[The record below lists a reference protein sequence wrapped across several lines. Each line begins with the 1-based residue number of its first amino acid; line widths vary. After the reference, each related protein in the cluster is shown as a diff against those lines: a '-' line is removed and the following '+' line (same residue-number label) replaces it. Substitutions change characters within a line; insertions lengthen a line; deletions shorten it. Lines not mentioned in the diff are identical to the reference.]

1 MAPDGSGTPN
11 RAEGRSL
18 VSVRDLDRKR
28 IDAILDEAERHQKA
42 LDGDGA
48 PSHAEDRVL
57 AALFY
62 EPSTR
67 TRLSFESAMQ
77 RLGGDTITISQA
89 STSSIAKG
97 ESLADTVRVV
107 SAYADAIV
115 LRHPRQGSAR
125 LAARFADVPVINA
138 GDGAGE
144 HPTQTLTDLLTIRR
158 AAGDLSEATV
168 VMAGDLRYG
177 RTVHSLGLALA
188 TYGAEIR
195 FVPVGDLGIPGHL
208 QEEMETKGASISQEE
223 TIEKALPQ
231 ADILYQTRVQEE
243 RIEGTGARPET
254 VTLDTLREAPADLKV
269 MHPLPRV
276 GGIDPEV
283 DDTEY
288 AVYFQQARN
297 GLPIRMAVLAQ
308 LFGGGPR

>member
-1 MAPDGSGTPN
+1 MPSDSGRSPP
-11 RAEGRSL
+11 GDDRSL
-18 VSVRDLDRKR
+18 VSVRDLDRGR
-28 IDAILDEAERHQKA
+28 IDTILDEAERFQKA
-42 LDGDGA
+42 LDGDG
-48 PSHAEDRVL
+48 PETVAEDQVL

-77 RLGGDTITISQA
+77 RLGGDTITISEA
-89 STSSIAKG
+89 STSSVAKG

-107 SAYADAIV
+107 SGYADAIV
-115 LRHPRQGSAR
+115 LRHPSQGSAR
-125 LAARFADVPVINA
+125 LAARFADVPVVNA

-144 HPTQTLTDLLTIRR
+144 HPTQTLTDMLTIRR
-158 AAGDLSEATV
+158 AAGNLEEATV

-188 TYGAEIR
+188 KYGAEIR
-195 FVPVGDLGIPGHL
+195 FVPVGDLDIPSDL
-208 QEEMETKGASISQEE
+208 LEEIEKGASVTFEDSIEE
-223 TIEKALPQ
+223 ALPQ

-243 RIEGTGARPET
+243 RIEGSGARPET

-283 DDTEY
+283 DGSDY
-288 AVYFQQARN
+288 AMYFEQARN
-297 GLPIRMAVLAQ
+297 GLPVRMAVLTQ
-308 LFGGGPR
+308 IFGDER

>member
-1 MAPDGSGTPN
+1 MSPDG
-11 RAEGRSL
+11 RARLSPHTGRNL
-18 VSVRDLDRKR
+18 VSVRDLDRER
-28 IDAILDEAERHQKA
+28 IDGILDEAERYQKV
-42 LDGDGA
+42 LDGDG
-48 PSHAEDRVL
+48 PREIAEGRVL

-77 RLGGDTITISQA
+77 RLGGNAITISEA
-89 STSSIAKG
+89 SASSMAKG

-107 SAYADAIV
+107 SGYADAIV
-115 LRHPRQGSAR
+115 LRHPREGSAR

-144 HPTQTLTDLLTIRR
+144 HPTQTLTDLLTIRQ
-158 AAGDLSEATV
+158 ASGSLEDATV
-168 VMAGDLRYG
+168 VIAGDLRYG

-188 TYGAEIR
+188 TYGAELR
-195 FVPVGDLGIPGHL
+195 LVPVGDLEIPNDLAG
-208 QEEMETKGASISQEE
+208 EIEARGATVEHASR
-223 TIEKALPQ
+223 IEDALPQ

-254 VTLDTLREAPADLKV
+254 VTLDTLREAPASLKV
-269 MHPLPRV
+269 MHPLPRA

-283 DDTEY
+283 DETDY
-288 AVYFQQARN
+288 ALYFQQARN
-297 GLPIRMAVLAQ
+297 GLPVRLAVLDHV
-308 LFGGGPR
+308 FGDKQ

>member
-1 MAPDGSGTPN
+1 MSPDGRGSARQPGPRN
-11 RAEGRSL
+11 L
-18 VSVRDLDRKR
+18 VSVRDLDRER
-28 IDAILDEAERHQKA
+28 VDAILDEAERAQKA
-42 LDGDGA
+42 LDGDG
-48 PSHAEDRVL
+48 PEPIAEGRVL

-77 RLGGDTITISQA
+77 RIGGDTITISEA
-89 STSSIAKG
+89 SASSMAKG

-107 SAYADAIV
+107 SGYADAIV

-125 LAARFADVPVINA
+125 LAARFAEVPVVNA

-144 HPTQTLTDLLTIRR
+144 HPTQTLTDLLTIRQ
-158 AAGDLSEATV
+158 ACGSLEDATV

-177 RTVHSLGLALA
+177 RTVHSLGLALGM
-188 TYGAEIR
+188 YGAEIR
-195 FVPVGDLGIPGHL
+195 LVPVGDLDIPSDL
-208 QEEMETKGASISQEE
+208 EAEIEKRGATIERAE
-223 TIEKALPQ
+223 TIENTLPQ

-254 VTLDTLREAPADLKV
+254 VTLDMLREAPSGLKV

-283 DDTEY
+283 DRTDH
-288 AVYFQQARN
+288 ARYFEQAHN
-297 GLPIRMAVLAQ
+297 GLPVRLAVLNQ
-308 LFGGGPR
+308 IFGDGS